1 MIEPPRFTSWL
12 LEATLLPDAEVI
24 AADLLEEFQER
35 AVTRG
40 GRMLARCWYVW
51 QVTRSLAPLFY
62 RSWQRAA
69 VTRASVAL
77 IVAAA
82 VATLPA
88 AALLSLRSFALSQ
101 VPLKTTPELSAL
113 FAVLLLAVSGVSALT
128 GLAIGA
134 RLLNRSRT

>member
-1 MIEPPRFTSWL
+1 
-12 LEATLLPDAEVI
+12 
-24 AADLLEEFQER
+24 
-35 AVTRG
+35 VTRG
-40 GRMLARCWYVW
+40 GRILARCWYVW
-51 QVTRSLAPLFY
+51 QVTRSLAPLFF

-69 VTRASVAL
+69 VTRASAAL

-113 FAVLLLAVSGVSALT
+113 FAVLLFSVLTVSVVA
-128 GLAIGA
+128 GLALGT
-134 RLLNRSRT
+134 RLLHSRA